1 MSTDNKRTADKRFA
15 ANLFSGT
22 PNHAAADED
31 QGASEYSDDER
42 QFARNLFVDDEDAP
56 VLLGLKAGRT
66 PGRTTPPR
74 PDDVPNS
81 EFRFS

>member
-42 QFARNLFVDDEDAP
+42 QFARNLFADHDDP

-66 PGRTTPPR
+66 VGRTTPPR
-74 PDDVPNS
+74 SGEVPSS